1 MLNFFL
7 FILLL
12 LIKGFWI
19 KELHEG
25 SPCVSAHSKLNVC
38 ADSYKIIFPRHC
50 TFVLVH
56 VVVNFYFS

>member
-1 MLNFFL
+1 M
-7 FILLL
+7 L

-38 ADSYKIIFPRHC
+38 ADSYKFFQDIAH
-50 TFVLVH
+50 FVLAH
-56 VVVNFYFS
+56 EL